1 MDDNHIVKLS
11 VSKPWQSHVWN
22 MTIDLR
28 AVANYAGQRIKDEY
42 GGTYHVGY
50 PIPKARK
57 LMKLILDH
65 GTPEDICACYTYF
78 KKNKK
83 LYDAWCKEVEKQ
95 S

>member
-1 MDDNHIVKLS
+1 MDDNHIIKLS

-42 GGTYHVGY
+42 DGTYYVEY

-65 GTPEDICACYTYF
+65 GTTEDIRACETYF